1 MNEGAQGLGNYLM
14 EAAQTMGDTLT
25 KIFDR
30 IGELTVGAAS
40 ALTGAFGGQSTTTT
54 VATAAAAGASSAAS
68 AVSAPAVNSP
78 SAPEIGAAVGAA
90 VGQAAT
96 AVITL
101 PAAAFAA
108 LKAEKD
114 NPISMEWSS
123 PDLGVVLCNLPSP
136 NTPTMGVDRSAGMAM
151 A

>member
-54 VATAAAAGASSAAS
+54 VATVAAAGASSAAS

-78 SAPEIGAAVGAA
+78 SAAEVGSA
-90 VGQAAT
+90 VGQAVSN
-96 AVITL
+96 VITL

-108 LKAEKD
+108 LKSEKE
-114 NPISMEWSS
+114 NPISMEWAS
-123 PDLGVVLCNLPSP
+123 PDRGDVLCNLPSP
-136 NTPTMGVDRSAGMAM
+136 TTPSMGVDRSAGMAM